1 MNDLAVPQPWPRR
14 TVSWHP
20 LIRTGLSFWCSKRP
34 TSPFT
39 SCKEWPSVCDTG
51 LDARYI
57 GCGNAALKRGVVRR
71 VRADLEALK
80 KLALAPL
87 DKPEPELAYIF
98 KHIVTQEVA
107 YESLPYATRAKFH
120 EAIGSYIERR
130 CGDSVGL
137 QVDLLAFHFDRS
149 NNKTKRREYL
159 LKAGEAAQARYANSA
174 AINYYERL
182 LPLLPRNER
191 IPAML
196 KLGRVLELVGQWND
210 ADRLYQEA
218 LALAQELEDRHAHAQ
233 CLTAVGELL
242 SKRGAYSEAWN
253 WLEQSRSLFQELG
266 DEAGVAEDLHFS
278 GTVGAQ
284 QGDYEKACERY
295 HQSLTV
301 RRKLKDKRHIASL
314 LSNLG

>member
-1 MNDLAVPQPWPRR
+1 
-14 TVSWHP
+14 
-20 LIRTGLSFWCSKRP
+20 
-34 TSPFT
+34 
-39 SCKEWPSVCDTG
+39 
-51 LDARYI
+51 
-57 GCGNAALKRGVVRR
+57 
-71 VRADLEALK
+71 
-80 KLALAPL
+80 
-87 DKPEPELAYIF
+87 
-98 KHIVTQEVA
+98 
-107 YESLPYATRAKFH
+107 
-120 EAIGSYIERR
+120 
-130 CGDSVGL
+130 VGL

-314 LSNLG
+314 LSNLGIISWYKGGGPRFV